1 MGFTKPQQA
10 SQDDR
15 HGAGIGGIL
24 TSFPHGQSSFSSGQ
38 QKDAQ
43 ETNKDP
49 APYASTFV
57 VGWLAL
63 YSPAGSQLV
72 PALGPSGGRS
82 QRWWTAMSK
91 GRLASVKP
99 KSKPS
104 LPEPNWEQTAFEC
117 HLKPRVSSVIVLA
130 GCPECTLQTDSW
142 PPALFSFCLVPGFSR
157 RPWVWRE
164 AARFSSPI
172 W

>member
-1 MGFTKPQQA
+1 MELA
-10 SQDDR
+10 SVASSLRSHMASHHSLLDNRKMLKKLTRIQHPMLPLSWWDGWFSTALQDHSWCLR
-15 HGAGIGGIL
+15 
-24 TSFPHGQSSFSSGQ
+24 
-38 QKDAQ
+38 
-43 ETNKDP
+43 
-49 APYASTFV
+49 
-57 VGWLAL
+57 
-63 YSPAGSQLV
+63 
-72 PALGPSGGRS
+72 LGPSGGRS
-82 QRWWTAMSK
+82 QRWWTVMSK

-99 KSKPS
+99 KSKLS